1 MTFKFSGDFGK
12 IDRFIRKLRTVK
24 GVVAKVRGMMADFA
38 LADIT
43 RKANAGLN
51 PYGRAWIS
59 GPFYNKLGSIPGA
72 YGVKS
77 SASGFTLFN
86 TNPNTGFH
94 QSGAKRSRGGR
105 LPKRQVLP
113 SAGRMPPGWRRGF
126 RTIVIKEFKAH
137 FG

>member
-59 GPFYNKLGSIPGA
+59 GAG
-72 YGVKS
+72 
-77 SASGFTLFN
+77 
-86 TNPNTGFH
+86 
-94 QSGAKRSRGGR
+94 KRSHGQGD
-105 LPKRQVLP
+105 PT
-113 SAGRMPPGWRRGF
+113 AD
-126 RTIVIKEFKAH
+126 VI
-137 FG
+137 